1 MVLKVIGSLIMVAAG
16 ILAYLTI
23 QDQATLKN
31 IKSAI
36 KDKNQAQCVQ
46 LTPAEQLVQLI
57 DGDFS
62 NLEQEGQLP
71 KQWKSIATV
80 EYRLSSEL
88 ARAILGKAKP
98 GIQRVKNGT
107 HYLELEVL
115 DLPDETNPGIILQAS
130 LFNIKSKNKIFEIG
144 RTYTMNQLNKQL
156 EEKSTPQA
164 SRNSSPQPQAPGEK
178 AQSPPSS
185 KKNKKED

>member
-1 MVLKVIGSLIMVAAG
+1 MVFKVIGSLIMVAAG

-31 IKSAI
+31 IKGAI
-36 KDKNQAQCVQ
+36 KDKNQVECVQ
-46 LTPAEQLVQLI
+46 LTPAEQLIQLI
-57 DGDFS
+57 DDDFS

-107 HYLELEVL
+107 HYLEVEVL

-130 LFNIKSKNKIFEIG
+130 LFDIKSKNKIFEIG
-144 RTYTMNQLNKQL
+144 RTYTMNQLNKQP
-156 EEKSTPQA
+156 EEKSTPQT
-164 SRNSSPQPQAPGEK
+164 SPTSSPQPQVPAAETQNPT
-178 AQSPPSS
+178 SS
-185 KKNKKED
+185 KTK